1 MRHIFIAL
9 FSIMTLSLA
18 AQDEPMDFDYMDVEE
33 FDSTVYRKD
42 FSKESERKLQT
53 GVDVTM
59 GYMYSSAGYGGPQFS
74 LSPHVAYPINK
85 RFSFSAGMSVGYGN
99 FYNPYYGMQG
109 QDAMLPMTRMFL
121 YVSGHYQ
128 VNEKLTVTGTAYT
141 QINDV
146 PNPSP
151 DSNTP
156 KRDFNAHGASIG
168 FQYQLTPSISFGAQ
182 MNFEEN
188 GMYGPYSPVMNPYGR
203 TSTGWW

>member
-1 MRHIFIAL
+1 MRHIFIAI
-9 FSIMTLSLA
+9 FSLLVLLVS
-18 AQDEPMDFDYMDVEE
+18 AQEEPMDFDYIEVD

-42 FSKESERKLQT
+42 FNQKSERKLQT

-74 LSPHVAYPINK
+74 LSPHVVYPLSK
-85 RFSFSAGMSVGYGN
+85 RFSVSAGMSVGYGN
-99 FYNPYYGMQG
+99 FFNPYYGLAG

-121 YVSGHYQ
+121 YVSGHYH
-128 VNEKLTVTGTAYT
+128 VNEKLTVTGSAYT

-151 DSNTP
+151 DS
-156 KRDFNAHGASIG
+156 KKQDFNAHGASVG

-182 MNFEEN
+182 MHFEEN